1 MGEISRETMSFPQGS
16 TCPIARWSKGQ
27 VSTEMMLFLDH
38 FCQCYVLNK
47 TQDPLLLS
55 IVSPWLLASIHL
67 CNIYFFCCFYK
78 FGLGLLLFI
87 LLCADSSLCAML
99 RHMGRVLWTELWE
112 CFSARGIGCAVPK
125 GSKLAIWCF
134 HFWDIMPCVPTSQW
148 GRRNEALPWPLN
160 ITWLHM
166 MPMIFWI
173 NLPNLTRWRIPSFE
187 QIKSKKIFFGRPS
200 RLSRR
205 VSTRSLPNSVMLRAL
220 TVYEESLKAAMRD
233 LKRYGCLSKLIGTI
247 GVFRPLQL
255 TVLKATHTIIYVKSW
270 LAVFVLGPVVVQ
282 SGASTQS
289 GDARKRSREKS
300 GSRSGH
306 IWGGSGATL
315 KKCGIMDRSS

>member
-1 MGEISRETMSFPQGS
+1 
-16 TCPIARWSKGQ
+16 
-27 VSTEMMLFLDH
+27 
-38 FCQCYVLNK
+38 
-47 TQDPLLLS
+47 
-55 IVSPWLLASIHL
+55 
-67 CNIYFFCCFYK
+67 
-78 FGLGLLLFI
+78 
-87 LLCADSSLCAML
+87 ML
-99 RHMGRVLWTELWE
+99 RHMGRGAMNRALRMLFGSGYRMRSAKGKQVGHLM
-112 CFSARGIGCAVPK
+112 FSFLGHYAMCAN
-125 GSKLAIWCF
+125 IT
-134 HFWDIMPCVPTSQW
+134 M

-160 ITWLHM
+160 TTWLHM

-187 QIKSKKIFFGRPS
+187 QIKSKKIFLAVQVDYRVVFYAQFAQFSHVEGS
-200 RLSRR
+200 HCLRR
-205 VSTRSLPNSVMLRAL
+205 VF
-220 TVYEESLKAAMRD
+220 ESSNAW
-233 LKRYGCLSKLIGTI
+233 LKRYGYLSKLIGTI

-255 TVLKATHTIIYVKSW
+255 TVLKATHTITGLYVKSW

-315 KKCGIMDRSS
+315 KTCGIMDRSS